1 MDQWKPGT
9 PLIPKDDLV
18 EIFHGWDRTKDKSK
32 LRSFHRA
39 KEWISTLLKCP
50 STELPKGHNM
60 RQIDYRNALEHM
72 LEPLRSG
79 ASLETYI
86 KSILKEPKKDLPQ
99 IPDSGL
105 QVQNG
110 ADDNSQQTLISTQ
123 STQENETSVDNG
135 NGVDKKDADAGSVSK
150 LDPKTEGSKR
160 PPVCRLSW
168 KAKECVDKDCPR
180 IHPPL
185 CRDPRCWDF
194 DQDLPLWKSSGCV
207 NFHGR
212 QKSQLKRKKPIKSAT
227 SVKPSGKKP
236 NLSQM
241 QPKPQAKWNQQGRQ
255 KSQLSRQK
263 PTSSAASLRPPMAKK
278 SKGNL
283 PKVPSQKPNSF
294 QSSKPIRPQPKPQ
307 AEWNWHP
314 AGNDQATWPPL
325 SRSGNMEWGNGQM
338 PYNMAAQGLRLKRPT
353 QLELLQN
360 QVQNL
365 TQLMHQ
371 VLQA

>member
-1 MDQWKPGT
+1 MEMVLTRKMQ
-9 PLIPKDDLV
+9 
-18 EIFHGWDRTKDKSK
+18 
-32 LRSFHRA
+32 
-39 KEWISTLLKCP
+39 
-50 STELPKGHNM
+50 
-60 RQIDYRNALEHM
+60 M
-72 LEPLRSG
+72 L
-79 ASLETYI
+79 
-86 KSILKEPKKDLPQ
+86 
-99 IPDSGL
+99 GL
-105 QVQNG
+105 C
-110 ADDNSQQTLISTQ
+110 L
-123 STQENETSVDNG
+123 
-135 NGVDKKDADAGSVSK
+135 K

-180 IHPPL
+180 IHPTL
-185 CRDPRCWDF
+185 CMDPRCWDF

-236 NLSQM
+236 NSSQM

-283 PKVPSQKPNSF
+283 PKVPSQKPKPKPF
-294 QSSKPIRPQPKPQ
+294 HGKGPIRPQPKP
-307 AEWNWHP
+307 AEWNWHHV
-314 AGNDQATWPPL
+314 GNDQAAWPPL
-325 SRSGNMEWGNGQM
+325 TRSGIMEWGNGKM
-338 PYNMAAQGLRLKRPT
+338 PYNVAAQGPSRQRPT
-353 QLELLQN
+353 QMDFLQN

-365 TQLMHQ
+365 TLLVNQ